1 MFFVGID
8 IAKRSH
14 EATVIGHDGNSIVK
28 PFKFPNST
36 LGFNK
41 LMEAVNSVS
50 ADLSAFEFGMEAT
63 GHYWLNLYCKLV
75 EVGATVHV
83 VNPVQSDALRGLY
96 IRKTKNDSKDAFII
110 AELIRFGRY
119 SETTL
124 SNPDLISLRELTR
137 QRFYLVDC
145 ISDAKRK
152 VISLV
157 DKVFPEYEQ
166 LFSDMF
172 GATSLALLEQF
183 PTPDLLAEIST
194 TKLVNFLKSVSHGRH
209 GRSKAEQIKSL
220 ATNSF
225 GSSVFAAGS
234 AFALKQFI
242 QQIEL
247 LERQVSDIED
257 YIAELLPK
265 FNSSL
270 TTITGVGTTLAAV
283 FVSEIGDVNR
293 FDSPDKLAA
302 FAGIDPSV
310 SQSGE
315 FNGSKAHM
323 SKRGSPYLRRAFFL
337 AAVAAN
343 LHNPALKA
351 LYDRKRLQGKH
362 HLVAISAVMRKL
374 VNIVYS
380 LLKSGLPYIMIM
392 PD

>member
-1 MFFVGID
+1 
-8 IAKRSH
+8 
-14 EATVIGHDGNSIVK
+14 
-28 PFKFPNST
+28 
-36 LGFNK
+36 
-41 LMEAVNSVS
+41 
-50 ADLSAFEFGMEAT
+50 
-63 GHYWLNLYCKLV
+63 
-75 EVGATVHV
+75 
-83 VNPVQSDALRGLY
+83 
-96 IRKTKNDSKDAFII
+96 
-110 AELIRFGRY
+110 
-119 SETTL
+119 
-124 SNPDLISLRELTR
+124 
-137 QRFYLVDC
+137 
-145 ISDAKRK
+145 
-152 VISLV
+152 
-157 DKVFPEYEQ
+157 
-166 LFSDMF
+166 MF